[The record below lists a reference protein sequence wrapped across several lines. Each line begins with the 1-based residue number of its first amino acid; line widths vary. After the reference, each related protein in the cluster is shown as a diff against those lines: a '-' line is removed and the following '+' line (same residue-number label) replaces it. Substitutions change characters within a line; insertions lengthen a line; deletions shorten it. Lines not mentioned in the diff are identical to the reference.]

1 MIVKSLYNTVP
12 GHSVLLQLPP
22 HEQRLEAERVA
33 GPRHA
38 QQPRQPVQEDQA
50 HLQIF
55 LRCLVQ
61 IFFIQR

>member
-1 MIVKSLYNTVP
+1 MIVKSLYNIVP
-12 GHSVLLQLPP
+12 GHGVLLQLPP

-55 LRCLVQ
+55 LRCLV
-61 IFFIQR
+61 